1 MEKIFTKFDFP
12 EDVSMDIPKV
22 IILGNNQI
30 TIENHKGIMS
40 FERNNVKINSKIG
53 TVSIDGEEFEI
64 IFIGENTITI
74 SGKFKGISYEK

>member
-1 MEKIFTKFDFP
+1 MEKIFTKLDFP
-12 EDVSMDIPKV
+12 EDISLDVPKF

-64 IFIGENTITI
+64 IFIGEDSITI
-74 SGKFKGISYEK
+74 SGKFKGISYEE